1 MGRGGGKGGKSRKG
15 KGHGQSSEQSA
26 AAKQHAAEINAR
38 RRAEG
43 KETRSTGSI
52 ARSQRRAQ
60 AHHAPKSKSAP
71 APDRGR
77 SRSPVREAAPKP
89 AAASSSYED
98 TEEEAAA
105 GEFLPAAPK
114 AKAGA
119 QLQEPSQP
127 SVLPAAAA
135 TAQAQK
141 KAKPEEPRT
150 PAAKA
155 LTKEEPAFAANRGE
169 EAEATE
175 VDGGTGEA
183 LPVATATKE
192 ESDRLREGQPAGSQV
207 AGPGE
212 LLPGHSANEAKA
224 LTAPDR
230 AEAAKAGVAA
240 SDDEYTSESTEE
252 IPTLQGTPLT
262 TGVRLWY

>member
-1 MGRGGGKGGKSRKG
+1 MGRGRGKGGKSRKG

-60 AHHAPKSKSAP
+60 AHHAAKSKAAS

-105 GEFLPAAPK
+105 GEFLPADPK

-127 SVLPAAAA
+127 SVLPATAA
-135 TAQAQK
+135 TAQALK
-141 KAKPEEPRT
+141 KAKPEERQRRPQPR
-150 PAAKA
+150 
-155 LTKEEPAFAANRGE
+155 R
-169 EAEATE
+169 
-175 VDGGTGEA
+175 
-183 LPVATATKE
+183 
-192 ESDRLREGQPAGSQV
+192 SQP
-207 AGPGE
+207 P
-212 LLPGHSANEAKA
+212 
-224 LTAPDR
+224 
-230 AEAAKAGVAA
+230 
-240 SDDEYTSESTEE
+240 
-252 IPTLQGTPLT
+252 PLT
-262 TGVRLWY
+262 GAKRPR